1 MLARSLKVSVQKVSL
16 CLFYWKPK
24 PSGATLESPGLENI
38 TELLGN
44 RAEVGQ
50 NHDLRKVVSATLSVL
65 E

>member
-1 MLARSLKVSVQKVSL
+1 VSVQKVFL
-16 CLFYWKPK
+16 CLFDCKPK
-24 PSGATLESPGLENI
+24 TSGASLESPGLENI
-38 TELLGN
+38 PQVPGN